1 MLRLMTRDGLSSAFT
16 TTLLV
21 LLLEAVKLLRLNLV
35 FGLVMSGLRPWKV
48 MFEGEMV
55 LLFFWIVAGVNN
67 KVEEAEAAIVVAA
80 CTKSSWLPQR
90 V

>member
-1 MLRLMTRDGLSSAFT
+1 MTRDGLSSAFT

-67 KVEEAEAAIVVAA
+67 KVEEAGGLHHSAPANPVWPRFL
-80 CTKSSWLPQR
+80 SGS
-90 V
+90 